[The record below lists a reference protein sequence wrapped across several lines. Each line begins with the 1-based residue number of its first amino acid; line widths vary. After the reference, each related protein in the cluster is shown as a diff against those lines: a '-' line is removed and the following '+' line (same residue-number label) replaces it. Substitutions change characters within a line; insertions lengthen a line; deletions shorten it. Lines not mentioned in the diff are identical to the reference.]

1 VGGNPRRVRTANNPS
16 DEGSENWEA
25 RRMSVRKITGSYR
38 PLKDVHAA
46 CGCGWGGE
54 FSTPSHQPR
63 SPSRV
68 WTRDPLWTGGGWG
81 ERRYP
86 RGL

>member
-1 VGGNPRRVRTANNPS
+1 MGGNPRRVRTANNPS

-46 CGCGWGGE
+46 CGCGWGGGVLNTVAPTA
-54 FSTPSHQPR
+54 FAITSLD
-63 SPSRV
+63 
-68 WTRDPLWTGGGWG
+68 TRPTLDG
-81 ERRYP
+81 
-86 RGL
+86 RGVG